1 MPLPNL
7 PNPAGRVSLSQ
18 SSEEGQ
24 ESMEISLPGFLLI
37 TWGEMGRL
45 YLLFMCSHLWRPEE
59 GSDPLDLEL
68 QLVIRSS
75 WVLGTE
81 RFGPLQLY
89 YVL

>member
-1 MPLPNL
+1 
-7 PNPAGRVSLSQ
+7 
-18 SSEEGQ
+18 
-24 ESMEISLPGFLLI
+24 
-37 TWGEMGRL
+37 MGRL